1 MSLKD
6 AEKEIQRLNKN
17 KAFQNH
23 DNSVWF
29 NKENTDIFT
38 EYFCTSISNLIIN
51 KPIKSSIFFLKLP
64 DVTPLHK
71 KVKKY

>member
-51 KPIKSSIFFLKLP
+51 KPIKSSIFPFFKNYLTLRP
-64 DVTPLHK
+64 YIK
-71 KVKKY
+71 K